1 MAEIVC
7 AFTGHRP
14 KSFPWGYNENA
25 PSCVMLKEVL
35 AVQISA
41 LAERG
46 VTDFLSGMAQ
56 GVDLWCAQIVLD
68 LRKKNPALKLH
79 AILPCEGQE
88 SKWTVSAQEHYHSI
102 LKQANEVIYVGQEYS
117 RNCMLKRNRYMVD
130 RTSILLAVYNGTY
143 RSGTGMTVRYAQ
155 KLGREVIIID
165 PILRDMKY
173 SHKSQISDY

>member
-102 LKQANEVIYVGQEYS
+102 LKQANEVVHVGKEYS
-117 RNCMLKRNRYMVD
+117 RNCMLERNRWLVEHS
-130 RTSILLAVYNGTY
+130 SILLAVYNGVF
-143 RSGTGMTVRYAQ
+143 RSGTGATIRYARQ
-155 KLGREVIIID
+155 LGRNIYILNPITRKII
-165 PILRDMKY
+165 Y
-173 SHKSQISDY
+173 G